1 MQRNQI
7 YIYANFIHRSAI
19 VAWSGTE
26 KTLTESQTT
35 EPKET

>member
-1 MQRNQI
+1 MQWNQI
-7 YIYANFIHRSAI
+7 DIHANFVHRSAI

-26 KTLTESQTT
+26 KTLTENQTT